1 MVDKIK
7 NKLILSLFITFLVF
21 IGELL
26 GGILSNSLALFSD
39 AGHVL
44 TDGFALVLS
53 LLALLIMHK
62 PADFRATYGYQ
73 RLGLLAAI
81 INGSILIVI
90 AIFIFYESYK
100 RFIKPPEIESNTML
114 IIAIL
119 GLVGNLLIAFIL
131 GHKHKDLNVR
141 SAWLHILGDI
151 ISSLGVITAGLIIK
165 FTGWRNADPVVSCF
179 ISIIIIINGSKV
191 IKEAL
196 WIFLELSP
204 THLNVTDV
212 SKKLLEV
219 SGVKDVHDVHIW
231 SIGYSVPAFSA
242 HIRVDDQKLSS
253 ADCIRKEIELRLRD
267 MGIKHSVIQIECEC
281 NNDNFYCRI
290 LGDIVSQ
297 RQ

>member
-21 IGELL
+21 IGEIL

-119 GLVGNLLIAFIL
+119 GLAGNLLIAFIL

-165 FTGWRNADPVVSCF
+165 FAGWRNADPIVSCF
-179 ISIIIIINGSKV
+179 ISIIIIISGSKV

-231 SIGYSVPAFSA
+231 SIGYGIPAFSA

-253 ADCIRKEIELRLRD
+253 ADCIRKEIDLRLGD